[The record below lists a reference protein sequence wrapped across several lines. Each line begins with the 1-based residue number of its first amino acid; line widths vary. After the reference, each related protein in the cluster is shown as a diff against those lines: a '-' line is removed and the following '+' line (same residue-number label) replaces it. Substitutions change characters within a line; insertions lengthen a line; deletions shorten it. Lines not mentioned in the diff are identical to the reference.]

1 MAEANRLAKLERE
14 KLKREDDERE
24 RFEAIERK
32 QKEIG
37 RLKII
42 QE

>member
-14 KLKREDDERE
+14 KLKREDDGRE

>member
-24 RFEAIERK
+24 KFEAIERK